1 MAYCCSSTLT
11 SIGTSCDSQMG
22 GIKVVY
28 GISKSQIDTI
38 TVTDGVVTAITT
50 KNDTTGT
57 NPTPYLF
64 HTYAFR
70 KQSSSMTSTYTVDDV
85 NGVKYVTTELTLNF
99 AKQETAKRVS
109 ITALANCESVFVVKD
124 NNGKMWLLGYDNP
137 VTVSALEAAT
147 GTAYGDANIITITLS
162 DMSAELPMEV
172 QINTFESDQT
182 TDA

>member
-1 MAYCCSSTLT
+1 MAYCCSQTLT

-28 GISKSQIDTI
+28 GISKSQIDAI
-38 TVTDGVVTAITT
+38 TVTDGVITAITT
-50 KNDTTGT
+50 KDDEQS
-57 NPTPYLF
+57 TPQPYKF

-70 KQSSSMTSTYTVDDV
+70 KQSSSMTSTYTVDDT

-109 ITALANCESVFVVKD
+109 ITALANCESVFIVED
-124 NNGKMWLLGYDNP
+124 NNGKHWFLGYDNP
-137 VTVSALEAAT
+137 VTVTAMEATT
-147 GTAYGDANIITITLS
+147 GTAYGDANQYSITLS

-172 QINTFESDQT
+172 TADLTNLVSDN
-182 TDA
+182 